1 MNFEQLKEKEKAFD
15 KELQS
20 LHKQEKAIYEKK
32 KKNQMAYIK
41 GLLPFEMRMW
51 QRVTI
56 KLVVTEKSRELM
68 SDWQRQLKKNQVG
81 RVYSV
86 TGCVYDWFV
95 GENGDAR
102 PCFYGDVTYNRY
114 DRIIEITLA
123 EQIEGHCSKCRM
135 YKDGLCYMLGGKDI
149 GKKCAHHKVGERD
162 FTCPKY
168 EELTELWDRLGNHYP
183 NVAIVKHTKPLKY
196 RIYSLNWDYFSEYE
210 EQEIKKYYNGNESR
224 DNR

>member
-41 GLLPFEMRMW
+41 GLLPFEMRMY

-56 KLVVTEKSRELM
+56 KLMVTEQSRKMM
-68 SDWQRQLKKNQVG
+68 SEYQRRFKKNQVG
-81 RVYSV
+81 NVYSV
-86 TGCVYDWFV
+86 TGSVYNWFV
-95 GENGDAR
+95 GENGEVW
-102 PCFYGDVTYNRY
+102 PSFFGGVTYNPY
-114 DRIIEITLA
+114 DKIVDIELA
-123 EQIEGHCSKCRM
+123 KQIDGHCSKCKR
-135 YKDGLCYMLGGKDI
+135 YKDGLCYMNGGKDL
-149 GKKCAHHKVGERD
+149 GKECADHKVGERD

-183 NVAIVKHTKPLKY
+183 NVAIVKHANPLKY
-196 RIYSLNWDYFSEYE
+196 RIYSLNWDYFSEYD
-210 EQEIKKYYNGNESR
+210 EQEIKKYYNDYKSR
-224 DNR
+224 DNE